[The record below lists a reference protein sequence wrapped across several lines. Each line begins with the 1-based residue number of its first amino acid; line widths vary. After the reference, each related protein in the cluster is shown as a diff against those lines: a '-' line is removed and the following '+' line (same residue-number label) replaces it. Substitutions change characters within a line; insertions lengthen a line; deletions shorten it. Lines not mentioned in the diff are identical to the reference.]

1 MDQYGDLAFECILL
15 PSTLETK
22 VLIDRTTA
30 IGVLKELM
38 SQLSTVTKTQLAA
51 NNEGQT
57 QQDVGSLK
65 KKAFIQL
72 MVMKIVSYLDWDVQD
87 LNDTPSLQLLL
98 LETILLV
105 MDSKKEDKK
114 YLQGKTFLVY

>member
-114 YLQGKTFLVY
+114 YLQGKTS